1 MNKPI
6 RFASIAL
13 LLALGQG
20 VSSSAHAHIIMVGDI
35 LARNNDILSDTQKM
49 MPCDGPRTNG
59 KTYTFQPGT
68 TIKLQVNEGIPHPSY
83 YRIAFDN
90 DGEDAFTDPASIDP
104 IDPNRAA
111 PGKECIEG
119 NADDQC
125 GKSDFC
131 SFVSSTGPTVLLDN
145 LAPHIQT
152 TGSPYTWYVKLPNV
166 ECENCTLQVIQVME
180 DTAHGAYCPQGSCAN
195 AKASLEDVYHRCIN
209 IKLKAGATNSPGV
222 STMPPTTTDTPCTT
236 PTSPGTGNTDAGTGN
251 SPSDASV
258 AVPQDAGGGTIK
270 TDSAVPGA
278 IPDAGF
284 VTDAGVI
291 GAVGDGGS
299 VLSPS
304 DGSSDDGCSV
314 HIGRRDHNNT
324 LVCLIGLGLGAIVRR
339 RRNRAA

>member
-1 MNKPI
+1 MNKPT

-20 VSSSAHAHIIMVGDI
+20 VTSSAHAHITMVGDI

-49 MPCDGPRTNG
+49 MPCDGPRANG
-59 KTYTFQPGT
+59 KTYTFQPGA

-111 PGKECIEG
+111 QGKKCIEG
-119 NADDQC
+119 NADDKC

-152 TGSPYTWYVKLPNV
+152 SGSPYTWYVKLPNV
-166 ECENCTLQVIQVME
+166 ECENCTLQVIQVMQ

-222 STMPPTTTDTPCTT
+222 STMPPTTSEPACTT
-236 PTSPGTGNTDAGTGN
+236 PTSPGAGNTDAGTGN
-251 SPSDASV
+251 NQSDASV
-258 AVPQDAGGGTIK
+258 AGPQDAGGGTVT
-270 TDSAVPGA
+270 TDSAVSGS

-284 VTDAGVI
+284 VADAGVS
-291 GAVGDGGS
+291 GAAGDAS
-299 VLSPS
+299 TVLSPS
-304 DGSSDDGCSV
+304 DGSPDDGCSV
-314 HIGRRDHNNT
+314 HTGRRDNNM
-324 LVCLIGLGLGAIVRR
+324 LLSFVLGLGIVAIVRR